1 MIYVSCANL
10 SLTKFPVGETKI
22 VFEDFAK
29 DRDIYSIKW
38 YYESDSEIF
47 TIIALKDYIDSLEP
61 NARVNLCVPYLPYA
75 RMDRTDKEAF
85 TLKTFAKLINQCGFA
100 KVKVQDIHSNVS
112 LALID
117 RVENK
122 NWTLDSSLAYK
133 ITSDVV
139 VVYPDA
145 TAEKRY
151 SKEINKPLGSILCI
165 KDRDFDTGKIKSIIP
180 VTDLDPNKDWSN
192 TKFIMVDDLCSY
204 GGTFDLAINEI
215 RKTFKTAQHFELVVG
230 HLEKSYLD
238 GKLKDNPYFKELW
251 TRKTLG
257 WQYGLSDLECDTLRS
272 NKVHIFSI
280 I

>member
-22 VFEDFAK
+22 VFDDFVE
-29 DRDIYSIKW
+29 DRDKYTIRW

-47 TIIALKDYIDSLEP
+47 TVIALKDYLDSLKP
-61 NARVNLCVPYLPYA
+61 NAKVYLDVPYLPYA
-75 RMDRTDKEAF
+75 RMDRTEKEAF
-85 TLKTFAKLINQCGFA
+85 TLKTFAKLINSCGFA
-100 KVKVQDIHSNVS
+100 KVKVKDIHSNVS

-117 RVENK
+117 RVENM
-122 NWTLDSSLAYK
+122 NWTVSSTLAYK
-133 ITSDVV
+133 ITSSDV

-151 SKEINKPLGSILCI
+151 SKEINKPFGSIVCI

-215 RKTFKTAQHFELVVG
+215 RKTFKTAQHFELIVG
-230 HLEKSYLD
+230 HLEKSYLS

-251 TRKTLG
+251 TKKTLG
-257 WQYGLSDLECDTLRS
+257 WQFGLSDLECEELRS
-272 NKVHIFSI
+272 NKVHIFSNY
-280 I
+280 

>member
-22 VFEDFAK
+22 VLDDFLTDK
-29 DRDIYSIKW
+29 DKYTIRW
-38 YYESDSEIF
+38 YYESDSDIF
-47 TIIALKDYIDSLEP
+47 TVIALKDYIDSMKP
-61 NARVNLCVPYLPYA
+61 NARVFLDIPYLPYA

-85 TLKTFAKLINQCGFA
+85 TLKTFAKLINQCGFE

-117 RVENK
+117 RVENV
-122 NWTLDSSLAYK
+122 NWTSYDPLAWK

-151 SKEINKPLGSILCI
+151 SKEINKPFGSILCI

-230 HLEKSYLD
+230 HLEKSYLS

-251 TRKTLG
+251 TKKTLG
-257 WQYGLSDLECDTLRS
+257 WQFGLSDLECEELRS
-272 NKVHIFSI
+272 NKVHIFNNY
-280 I
+280 

>member
-22 VFEDFAK
+22 VFDDFVE
-29 DRDIYSIKW
+29 DRDKYTIRW

-47 TIIALKDYIDSLEP
+47 TVIALKDYLDSLKP
-61 NARVNLCVPYLPYA
+61 NAKVYLDVPYLPYA

-85 TLKTFAKLINQCGFA
+85 TLKTFAKLINNCGFA

-117 RVENK
+117 RVENM
-122 NWTLDSSLAYK
+122 NWTVSSTLAYK
-133 ITSDVV
+133 ITSSDV

-151 SKEINKPLGSILCI
+151 SKEINKPFGSILCI

-215 RKTFKTAQHFELVVG
+215 RKTFKTAQHFELIVG
-230 HLEKSYLD
+230 HLEKSYLS

-251 TRKTLG
+251 TKKTLG
-257 WQYGLSDLECDTLRS
+257 WQFGLSDLECEELRS
-272 NKVHIFSI
+272 NKVHIFSNY
-280 I
+280 

>member
-1 MIYVSCANL
+1 MIYVSCVNL
-10 SLTKFPVGETKI
+10 SLVKFPVGETKI

-29 DRDIYSIKW
+29 ERDKYIIQW
-38 YYESDSEIF
+38 YYESDSELF
-47 TIIALKDYIDSLEP
+47 TVIALKDHISTLNP
-61 NARVNLCVPYLPYA
+61 AAKVTLFVPYLPYA
-75 RMDRTDKEAF
+75 RMDRTNEEAF
-85 TLKTFAKLINQCGFA
+85 TLKTFAKLINQCGFE
-100 KVKVQDIHSNVS
+100 KVRVQDIHSNVS

-117 RVENK
+117 RIENK

-133 ITSDVV
+133 ITKDVV

-151 SKEINKPLGSILCI
+151 SKEINEPLGSILCI
-165 KDRDFDTGKIKSIIP
+165 KDRDFSTGKIKSIIP

-192 TKFIMVDDLCSY
+192 TRFVMVDDLCSY
-204 GGTFDLAINEI
+204 GGTFDLAINAI
-215 RKTFKTAQHFELVVG
+215 RKTFKTAQHFELIVG

-238 GKLKDNPYFKELW
+238 GRLKDNPYFKELW

-257 WQYGLSDLECDTLRS
+257 WQYGLSESECEELKS
-272 NKVHIFSI
+272 NKAHIFSI

>member
-22 VFEDFAK
+22 VLDDFLTDK
-29 DRDIYSIKW
+29 DEYTIRW
-38 YYESDSEIF
+38 YYESDSDIF
-47 TIIALKDYIDSLEP
+47 TVIALKDYIDSMKP
-61 NARVNLCVPYLPYA
+61 NARVFLDIPYLPYA

-122 NWTLDSSLAYK
+122 NWTLDSALAYK

-215 RKTFKTAQHFELVVG
+215 RKTFKTAQHFELIVG
-230 HLEKSYLD
+230 HLEKSYLN

-251 TRKTLG
+251 TKKTLD
-257 WQYGLSDLECDTLRS
+257 WQFGLSDLECEELRS
-272 NKVHIFSI
+272 NKVHIFSNY
-280 I
+280 

>member
-22 VFEDFAK
+22 VFDDFAE
-29 DRDIYSIKW
+29 DRDIYYIKW

-47 TIIALKDYIDSLEP
+47 TVIALKDYIDSLKP
-61 NARVNLCVPYLPYA
+61 NAKVNLCVPYLPYA

-122 NWTLDSSLAYK
+122 NWTVASTLAYK
-133 ITSDVV
+133 ITSSDV

-151 SKEINKPLGSILCI
+151 SKEINKPFGSIVCI

-215 RKTFKTAQHFELVVG
+215 RKTFKTAQHFELIVG
-230 HLEKSYLD
+230 HLEKSYLS

-251 TRKTLG
+251 TKKTLG
-257 WQYGLSDLECDTLRS
+257 WQFGLSDLECEELRS
-272 NKVHIFSI
+272 DKVHIFSNY
-280 I
+280 

>member
-22 VFEDFAK
+22 VLDDFLTDK
-29 DRDIYSIKW
+29 DKYTIRW
-38 YYESDSEIF
+38 YYESDSDIF
-47 TIIALKDYIDSLEP
+47 TVIALKDYIDSMKP
-61 NARVNLCVPYLPYA
+61 NARVFLDIPYLPYA
-75 RMDRTDKEAF
+75 RMDRIDKEAF
-85 TLKTFAKLINQCGFA
+85 TLKTFAKLINQCGFE

-117 RVENK
+117 RVENV
-122 NWTLDSSLAYK
+122 NWTSYGSLAWK

-139 VVYPDA
+139 VVYPDT
-145 TAEKRY
+145 TAEKHY
-151 SKEINKPLGSILCI
+151 SKEINKPFGSILCI

-192 TKFIMVDDLCSY
+192 TKFIMIDDLCSY

-215 RKTFKTAQHFELVVG
+215 RKTFKTAQHFELIVG
-230 HLEKSYLD
+230 HLEKSYLR

-251 TRKTLG
+251 TKKTLG
-257 WQYGLSDLECDTLRS
+257 WQFGLNDLECEELKS
-272 NKVHIFSI
+272 NKVHLFSSF
-280 I
+280 

>member
-22 VFEDFAK
+22 VFDDFVE
-29 DRDIYSIKW
+29 DRDKYTIRW

-47 TIIALKDYIDSLEP
+47 TVIALKDYLDSLKP
-61 NARVNLCVPYLPYA
+61 NAKVYLDVPYLPYA

-85 TLKTFAKLINQCGFA
+85 TLKTFAKLINNCGFA

-117 RVENK
+117 RVENM
-122 NWTLDSSLAYK
+122 NWTVSSTLAYK
-133 ITSDVV
+133 ITSSDV

-151 SKEINKPLGSILCI
+151 SKEINKPFGSIVCI

-215 RKTFKTAQHFELVVG
+215 RKTFKTAQHFELIVG
-230 HLEKSYLD
+230 HLEKSYLS

-257 WQYGLSDLECDTLRS
+257 WQFGLSDLECEELRS
-272 NKVHIFSI
+272 NKVHIFSNY
-280 I
+280 

>member
-22 VFEDFAK
+22 VFDDFAK
-29 DRDIYSIKW
+29 DRDIHSIKW

-47 TIIALKDYIDSLEP
+47 TIIALKDYIDSIKP
-61 NARVNLCVPYLPYA
+61 NAKVNLCVPYLPYA
-75 RMDRTDKEAF
+75 RMDRTEKEAF
-85 TLKTFAKLINQCGFA
+85 TLKTFAKLINNCGFA

-117 RVENK
+117 RVENT
-122 NWTLDSSLAYK
+122 NWTSDSSLAYK
-133 ITSDVV
+133 ITGDVV

-151 SKEINKPLGSILCI
+151 SKEIEKPLGSILCI

-180 VTDLDPNKDWSN
+180 VTDLDPNKDWSK

-230 HLEKSYLD
+230 HLEKSYLY

-257 WQYGLSDLECDTLRS
+257 WQYGLNELECETLRS

-280 I
+280 C

>member
-1 MIYVSCANL
+1 MIYVSCVNL
-10 SLTKFPVGETKI
+10 SLVKFPVGETKI

-29 DRDIYSIKW
+29 ERDKYIIQW
-38 YYESDSEIF
+38 YYESDSELF
-47 TIIALKDYIDSLEP
+47 TVIALKDHISTLNP
-61 NARVNLCVPYLPYA
+61 AAKVTLFVPYLPYA
-75 RMDRTDKEAF
+75 RMDRTNEEAF
-85 TLKTFAKLINQCGFA
+85 TLKTFAKLINQCGFE
-100 KVKVQDIHSNVS
+100 KVRVQDIHSNVS

-117 RVENK
+117 RIENK

-133 ITSDVV
+133 ITKDVV

-151 SKEINKPLGSILCI
+151 SKEINEPLGSILCI
-165 KDRDFDTGKIKSIIP
+165 KDRDFSTGKIKSIIP

-192 TKFIMVDDLCSY
+192 TRFVMVDDLCSY
-204 GGTFDLAINEI
+204 GGTFDLAINAI
-215 RKTFKTAQHFELVVG
+215 RKTFKTAQHFELIVG

-238 GKLKDNPYFKELW
+238 GRLKDNPYFKELW

-257 WQYGLSDLECDTLRS
+257 WQYGLSESECEELKS

>member
-22 VFEDFAK
+22 VLDDFLTDK
-29 DRDIYSIKW
+29 DKYTIRW
-38 YYESDSEIF
+38 YYESDSDIF
-47 TIIALKDYIDSLEP
+47 TVIALKDYIDSMKP
-61 NARVNLCVPYLPYA
+61 NARVFLDIPYLPYA
-75 RMDRTDKEAF
+75 RMDRIDKEAF
-85 TLKTFAKLINQCGFA
+85 TLKTFAKLINQCGFE

-117 RVENK
+117 RVENV
-122 NWTLDSSLAYK
+122 NWTSYGPLAWK

-151 SKEINKPLGSILCI
+151 SKEINKPFGSILCI

-230 HLEKSYLD
+230 HLEKSYLS

-251 TRKTLG
+251 TKKTLG
-257 WQYGLSDLECDTLRS
+257 WQFGLSDLECEKLRS
-272 NKVHIFSI
+272 NKVHIFSNY
-280 I
+280 

>member
-22 VFEDFAK
+22 VFDDFAK

-61 NARVNLCVPYLPYA
+61 NARVNLC
-75 RMDRTDKEAF
+75 
-85 TLKTFAKLINQCGFA
+85 GFE

-122 NWTLDSSLAYK
+122 NWTLDSALAYK

-215 RKTFKTAQHFELVVG
+215 RKTFKTAQHFELIVG
-230 HLEKSYLD
+230 HLEKSYLN

-257 WQYGLSDLECDTLRS
+257 WQYGLSDLECEELRS

>member
-22 VFEDFAK
+22 ILDDFLTDK
-29 DRDIYSIKW
+29 DKYTIRW

-47 TIIALKDYIDSLEP
+47 TVIALKDYLDSLKP
-61 NARVNLCVPYLPYA
+61 NAGVILDVPYLPYA

-117 RVENK
+117 RVENV
-122 NWTLDSSLAYK
+122 NWTSYSPLAWKVTSS
-133 ITSDVV
+133 DV

-151 SKEINKPLGSILCI
+151 SKEINKPFGSILCI

-204 GGTFDLAINEI
+204 GGTFDLAISEI
-215 RKTFKTAQHFELVVG
+215 RKTFKTAQHFELIVG
-230 HLEKSYLD
+230 HLEKSYLS

-251 TRKTLG
+251 TKKTLG
-257 WQYGLSDLECDTLRS
+257 WQFGLSDLECEELRS
-272 NKVHIFSI
+272 NKVHIFSNY
-280 I
+280 

>member
-22 VFEDFAK
+22 ILDDFLTDK
-29 DRDIYSIKW
+29 DKYTIRW
-38 YYESDSEIF
+38 YYESDSDIF
-47 TIIALKDYIDSLEP
+47 TVIALKDYIDSMKP
-61 NARVNLCVPYLPYA
+61 NARVFLDIPYLPYA

-85 TLKTFAKLINQCGFA
+85 TLKTFAKLINQCGFE

-133 ITSDVV
+133 ITSDIV

-151 SKEINKPLGSILCI
+151 SKEINKPFGSILCI

-192 TKFIMVDDLCSY
+192 TKFIMIDDLCSY

-215 RKTFKTAQHFELVVG
+215 RKTFKTAQHFELIVG
-230 HLEKSYLD
+230 HLEKSYLN

-251 TRKTLG
+251 TKKTLG
-257 WQYGLSDLECDTLRS
+257 WQFGLSDLECEELRS
-272 NKVHIFSI
+272 NKVHIFNNY
-280 I
+280 

>member
-22 VFEDFAK
+22 VFDDFAE

-47 TIIALKDYIDSLEP
+47 TVIALKDYIDSLKP
-61 NARVNLCVPYLPYA
+61 NAKVNLCVPYLPYA

-122 NWTLDSSLAYK
+122 NWTVASTLAYK
-133 ITSDVV
+133 ITSSDV

-151 SKEINKPLGSILCI
+151 SKEINKPFGSIICI

-215 RKTFKTAQHFELVVG
+215 RKTFKTAQHFELIVG
-230 HLEKSYLD
+230 HLEKSYLS

-251 TRKTLG
+251 TKKTLG
-257 WQYGLSDLECDTLRS
+257 WQFGLNDLECEELRS
-272 NKVHIFSI
+272 NKVHIFSNF
-280 I
+280 